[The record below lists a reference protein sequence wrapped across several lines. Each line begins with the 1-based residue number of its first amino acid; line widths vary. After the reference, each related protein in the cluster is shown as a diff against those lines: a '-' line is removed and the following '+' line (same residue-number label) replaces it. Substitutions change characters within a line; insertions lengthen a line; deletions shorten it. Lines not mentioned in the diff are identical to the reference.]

1 MSLSKSIAILYALLC
16 IVGCSPARVEH
27 NATTINST
35 SEASLTPNR
44 EILNQR
50 EMAELRAATDRGH
63 IVVNGHRASLNEAMA
78 LVETVHADEAE
89 MAPRG
94 AVARRVYGTREVPVV
109 SRGADTV
116 LTMGGGL
123 PEAQRE
129 VFSRSLA
136 ARLTPTED
144 MIARGRRELQNLRT
158 QELPSNLATNVSTRI
173 AAADLSILYNDGTV
187 TNPARPIHGT
197 RGDYVLRFSFT
208 PSAVPG
214 FPTAPRVAVNLQLGG
229 GYVGEIPAPS
239 GESWR
244 TPLTAQL
251 WNVERTGLLSV
262 HGKMVIL
269 DAQTQPVEFGTTGVW
284 RDAKLF
290 LYQYSYSPTAGFVAT
305 HYRTVTLPKAV
316 PTAVTPMNPFPWVP
330 GSGAVFPGSIA
341 LLDVAA
347 TENQWISHDPDVV
360 ITDNFNG
367 IYTTS
372 GNLSTVS
379 LSILDTRMAGG
390 IRAGIIQGV
399 GPDGNYD
406 VITPPPPGS
415 DPSLAGVIG
424 IYPGAHSVTS
434 VVVRNGAGSIVRN
447 QICWS
452 VTYANLPNG
461 VSDTQG
467 MGLHCIDRAELTNSA
482 IPPFFK
488 THDPAF
494 GGVGMSHALVVP
506 GISGRGDLVDA
517 LDNDRWN
524 APNML
529 YWMRAPADASNEGC
543 PFYSALRRIN
553 LTNNVVELV
562 KCDRTMFGWT
572 NETSSSPTFIGFPV
586 SKQIPSVGQE
596 YNNPNLNML
605 VALGI
610 RPEIYFQSRM
620 PTVVAPLVTI
630 F

>member
-1 MSLSKSIAILYALLC
+1 M
-16 IVGCSPARVEH
+16 
-27 NATTINST
+27 
-35 SEASLTPNR
+35 
-44 EILNQR
+44 
-50 EMAELRAATDRGH
+50 D
-63 IVVNGHRASLNEAMA
+63 
-78 LVETVHADEAE
+78 
-89 MAPRG
+89 
-94 AVARRVYGTREVPVV
+94 
-109 SRGADTV
+109 
-116 LTMGGGL
+116 GGL
-123 PEAQRE
+123 PEAHRE
-129 VFSRSLA
+129 LFSRSLA
-136 ARLTPTED
+136 SRLTPTED
-144 MIARGRRELQNLRT
+144 MIARGRRDLQNLRN
-158 QELPSNLATNVSTRI
+158 QQLPSQLATNVSTRI
-173 AAADLSILYNDGTV
+173 AAVDLSILYNDGTV

-208 PSAVPG
+208 PSAVTG
-214 FPTAPRVAVNLQLGG
+214 FPGAPRVAVNLQLGG
-229 GYVGEIPAPS
+229 GYVGEVPAPS

-262 HGKMVIL
+262 RGKMVIL

-290 LYQYSYSPTAGFVAT
+290 LYQYSYNPFTGFVAT

-316 PTAVTPMNPFPWVP
+316 PTAVTPTNPFPWIP
-330 GSGAVFPGSIA
+330 GSGVVFPGSIA

-372 GNLSTVS
+372 GNLSSVS

-424 IYPGAHSVTS
+424 IYPGAHSVAS
-434 VVVRNGAGSIVRN
+434 VVVRSDAGSITRN

-452 VTYANLPNG
+452 VSYANLPNG
-461 VSDTQG
+461 VPDTQG
-467 MGLHCIDRAELTNSA
+467 MGLHCIDRAELTNPA
-482 IPPFFK
+482 ISPLMK

-494 GGVGMSHALVVP
+494 GGVGMSHVLVVP

-553 LTNNVVELV
+553 LTNNVVELI

-610 RPEIYFQSRM
+610 RPEVYFQSRM